1 MDFRILA
8 LDSAAFAVL
17 QALDDT
23 TLRAA
28 GARRLTCDVAPGM
41 PCRVS
46 LQDALP
52 GESVLLLNHC
62 HLDVDTPYRA
72 TGPVYVRPNAV
83 RALPAP
89 GEVPPML
96 RLRLLSLRAY
106 DAKGY
111 LRDADAVPGTELE
124 PVLRR
129 LLSAHKIARVHVH
142 FAKTGCFACEAF
154 PVAA

>member
-1 MDFRILA
+1 MDFRIVALESTALA
-8 LDSAAFAVL
+8 AMHE
-17 QALDDT
+17 LDDLA
-23 TLRAA
+23 LRAA
-28 GARRLTCDVAPGM
+28 GARRLACDATPGM

-52 GESVLLLNHC
+52 GESVLLINRC

-72 TGPVYVRPNAV
+72 TGPVYVREGAV
-83 RALPAP
+83 RASPAP

-111 LRDADAVPGTELE
+111 LRDADAVPGTALE
-124 PVLRR
+124 PALRG
-129 LLSAHKIARVHVH
+129 LLAAPRIARVQIH

>member
-8 LDSAAFAVL
+8 LESTAFG
-17 QALDDT
+17 ALDHLDAAA
-23 TLRAA
+23 LRVA
-28 GARRLTCDVAPGM
+28 GARRITCDVAPGM

-72 TGPVYVRPNAV
+72 NGPVYVRQGAV

-111 LRDADAVPGTELE
+111 LRDADAVPGTGLE
-124 PVLRR
+124 PALRG
-129 LLSAHKIARVHVH
+129 LLAAPKIARVQIH
-142 FAKTGCFACEAF
+142 FAKTGCFACEAL